1 MEPFEEVLFSDG
13 YESSKVLIRDWA
25 LLACL
30 ARIEEYRAECE
41 FFQKKH
47 GMSMRESESCL
58 HEEKGHEDFK
68 KEDDL
73 ADWQFSLETLEW
85 WEEKARN
92 MQK

>member
-1 MEPFEEVLFSDG
+1 MEAFEEVLFSDG
-13 YESSKVLIRDWA
+13 YESSKLLIRDWA

-41 FFQKKH
+41 LFQKRH
-47 GMSMRESESCL
+47 GMSMREFESCL

-68 KEDDL
+68 KEDKL
-73 ADWQFSLETLEW
+73 ANWQFSSNALKW

-92 MQK
+92 LQK